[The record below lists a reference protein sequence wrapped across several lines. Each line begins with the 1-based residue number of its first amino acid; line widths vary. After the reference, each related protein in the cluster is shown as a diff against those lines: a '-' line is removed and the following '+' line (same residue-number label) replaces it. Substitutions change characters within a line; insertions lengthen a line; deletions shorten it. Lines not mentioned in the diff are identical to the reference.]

1 MASSFSFDIVSDF
14 DYQELV
20 NAIDQA
26 QREIDTR
33 YDLKDSKTE
42 IDLKQEEI
50 IINTASQ
57 FTLDAVMTII
67 QTKASKR
74 LISLKIFDPGTVE
87 SASGA
92 RVRQTVKLKKG
103 IDQEIAKKVS
113 KAIRDGVPKVQV
125 SIQGDALRVTGKSKD
140 DLQLAMQFV
149 KQGDWPADFQFTN
162 YR

>member
-1 MASSFSFDIVSDF
+1 MASTFSFDIVSEF

-26 QREIDTR
+26 KREIETR

-42 IDLKQEEI
+42 IELKPEEI
-50 IINTASQ
+50 NINTASS

-67 QTKASKR
+67 HTKASKR
-74 LISLKIFDPGTVE
+74 NISLKIFDPGTTE

-92 RVRQTVKLKKG
+92 RIRQTIKLKKG
-103 IDQEIAKKVS
+103 IEQDIAKKVS
-113 KAIRDGVPKVQV
+113 KAIRDELPKVQA
-125 SIQGDALRVTGKSKD
+125 SIQGDTLRVTAKSKD
-140 DLQLAMQFV
+140 DLQAVMQLV
-149 KQGDWPADFQFTN
+149 KQGDWPTAFQFTN